1 MSDCETITIS
11 TCPDNSTCDACKEI
25 IKSQCVKYTGSNLSA
40 LGINKGDTFNDILIK
55 LNVIITEL
63 SGS

>member
-1 MSDCETITIS
+1 MSNCKTITIS
-11 TCPDNSTCDACKEI
+11 TCPPEDSCEACKEI
-25 IKSQCVKYTGSNLSA
+25 TKSQCIKYTGDDLAS

-55 LNVIITEL
+55 LNIIITEL

>member
-1 MSDCETITIS
+1 MSNCKTIKIS
-11 TCPDNSTCDACKEI
+11 TCPDDSICDACKEI
-25 IKSQCVKYTGSNLSA
+25 VKSQCIKYTGDDLAS

-55 LNVIITEL
+55 LNIIITEL